1 MDLHPELVLSFWN
14 WSVLGYIVV
23 MLVAGWF
30 EGSNPAFTIVPGT
43 LRNFLYVLRLA
54 TGILML
60 VASLDWFQ
68 DALVLLREYEP
79 ALARIA
85 EEKVA

>member
-1 MDLHPELVLSFWN
+1 
-14 WSVLGYIVV
+14 

-30 EGSNPAFTIVPGT
+30 EGSDPAFTIVPGMA
-43 LRNFLYVLRLA
+43 RNSLYVLRLS
-54 TGILML
+54 TGFFMF

-68 DALVLLREYEP
+68 DAFVLLREYGP
-79 ALARIA
+79 APARVA